1 MRKDNGNDVETCGTW
16 VFMGLGCKAVISLD
30 SIGRSLGCTLYHI
43 YTMNLKTQC
52 CTLNPKP

>member
-43 YTMNLKTQC
+43 YTMNLQPQSC
-52 CTLNPKP
+52 SPKD